1 MIFHKVVKMFSG
13 FEDVSAISFDAV
25 TAHVHWVYCV
35 YILLNSQPPGI
46 PAEMK
51 SLAEKQKRVQAI
63 VESEEKSRVMRLL
76 TQFEG
81 LNRDKNEI
89 RQALTAI

>member
-1 MIFHKVVKMFSG
+1 MFLG

-25 TAHVHWVYCV
+25 TAHVHWVYCA
-35 YILLNSQPPGI
+35 YILLNSQLPGI

-51 SLAEKQKRVQAI
+51 SLAEKQKRVHAI
-63 VESEEKSRVMRLL
+63 VESKEKSRVMQLL
-76 TQFEG
+76 TQFKG
-81 LNRDKNEI
+81 LNRYKSEL

>member
-1 MIFHKVVKMFSG
+1 MFLG

-25 TAHVHWVYCV
+25 TAHVHWVYCA

-51 SLAEKQKRVQAI
+51 SLAEKQKKVGQI
-63 VESEEKSRVMRLL
+63 VENKEKSRIMQLL
-76 TQFEG
+76 TQFNG
-81 LNRDKNEI
+81 VDRYKNEI